1 MNRLKSRIKIKIKKR
16 KNEIITIYVYNQM
29 TNKLKLL
36 IQNY

>member
-36 IQNY
+36 I